1 MQPLKITSQDDS
13 IEFSRICSE
22 TRDEELVLSVFQQP
36 ASRFLRNA
44 VCFFTCIVI
53 QPWCLTNSALAD
65 VSAGALTPDAAQAAD
80 ILGVRQEAEQII
92 LMRKS
97 GSSSNTDTHQ
107 LNNYRSLVL
116 RKVFEADLQ
125 NQVAE
130 SRLEFE
136 IAYAYD
142 AIMRE
147 QRKENTV
154 NQLFNIANFTQ
165 FGVLGVLGGVCDI
178 NEKFVWESTLGLV
191 SAGVGTS
198 LPILG
203 IIYNR
208 QAKAHHLSPPSF
220 MSPYVNGK
228 PVDGSNLPPL
238 IVRYLNTPAPG
249 ESRTRREVLNASWKQ
264 NYRADMANT
273 NTLLGIADGK
283 ARSQNYLNNR
293 LTLLWSLYT
302 SIEGFNSDL
311 LSLLNQVRGK
321 AKTDYSTPDTRI
333 PSTALGG
340 GADDAARL
348 LNLEEVV
355 AELEA
360 LNTAGGDSEKRR
372 DLQIT
377 LLETLVSGGL
387 DMAVAGDKCQK
398 EINYQ
403 VDTVL
408 AELTAKQGDVMQKL
422 YEVNFVQ
429 GGTFGSIA
437 SGLFLKHKINQAS
450 IVLLVSG
457 GIGLGLTGLSF
468 FALRGGTR
476 KNVTGPNSLADFFN
490 LRPAA
495 EKGFSPLVYAY
506 LSSSSPAR
514 SDGKTRRQCLI
525 DSWTKNSVVTM
536 NLKDRRVLEQL
547 GGMPSCKRDSIK
559 LVLNRI
565 ALLSSLRQEYNE
577 FDVEVLDLLQKVWP
591 ATIATGSQNVDSQLS
606 PSANAA
612 AALLGVQGIT
622 AAREHSDENAK
633 LLITRQ
639 VLEGFLSMITDAD
652 LVGHEIDVEFKVLD
666 RMERRR
672 DKVVQFT
679 NNVNFL
685 QGGVLGQVATS
696 LGLTG
701 RPENVLATNYL
712 AIITSAIGIGLGA
725 VTLVEQQGGWRPG
738 RANPNALVAAFG
750 KNSEH
755 VSLSPITTRFLNT
768 SEPNSPVNLSRR
780 EILIKYWKESK
791 VLNVNLN
798 KDSTIQKLS
807 AEGRAHHRW
816 CETINLINNRL
827 TMLID
832 LRAVMRSCNV
842 GFDELL
848 RAVDEPE
855 TSLRVTPHI
864 SYRK

>member
-1 MQPLKITSQDDS
+1 MKKVFD
-13 IEFSRICSE
+13 
-22 TRDEELVLSVFQQP
+22 VFQQP
-36 ASRFLRNA
+36 ASRLARKA
-44 VCFFTCIVI
+44 LCVLTSIAI
-53 QPWCLTNSALAD
+53 QPWYITSAALAD
-65 VSAGALTPDAAQAAD
+65 VSQNALTPNAAQAAD
-80 ILGVRQEAEQII
+80 ILGIRQEAEQII
-92 LMRKS
+92 SMRRGGTGVAVDRHK
-97 GSSSNTDTHQ
+97 
-107 LNNYRSLVL
+107 LNDYRALVL

-203 IIYNR
+203 IIYNKR
-208 QAKAHHLSPPSF
+208 AKAHHLSPPAF

-249 ESRTRREVLNASWKQ
+249 ETRTRKEILNDAWKQ
-264 NYRADMANT
+264 NYKADMAKRE
-273 NTLLGIADGK
+273 TLLGIADGK

-293 LTLLWSLYT
+293 LVLLWSLYT

-311 LSLLNQVRGK
+311 LALLNQVRGGDF
-321 AKTDYSTPDTRI
+321 ADYSKSNTRL
-333 PSTALGG
+333 STTALGG
-340 GADDAARL
+340 GADDAVRL
-348 LNLEEVV
+348 LHLEEVV
-355 AELEA
+355 ADLNS
-360 LNTAGGDSEKRR
+360 LNTAGGDSEEKR

-377 LLETLVSGGL
+377 LLETLVAGGL
-387 DMAVAGDKCQK
+387 DMAVAGDRCQK

-408 AELTAKQGDVMQKL
+408 ADLTAKQGDFMQKL

-468 FALRGGTR
+468 FALKGGTR
-476 KNVTGPNSLADFFN
+476 KNESGPNSLADFFN

-495 EKGFSPLVYAY
+495 EKGFSPLTYAY
-506 LSSSSPAR
+506 LSSSSPSR
-514 SDGKTRRQCLI
+514 TDGKTRRQCLI
-525 DSWTKNSVVTM
+525 ESWTKNSVVTM

-565 ALLSSLRQEYNE
+565 ALLSSLRQQYNE
-577 FDVEVLDLLQKVWP
+577 FDAEVLDLLQKVWP
-591 ATIATGSQNVDSQLS
+591 VTTATSSPNADSKLSHSAT
-606 PSANAA
+606 AA
-612 AALLGVQGIT
+612 ATLLGVHGVT
-622 AAREHSDENAK
+622 AARENSDENAK

-639 VLEGFLSMITDAD
+639 VYEGFLSMITDAD

-672 DKVVQFT
+672 DKVIQFT

-712 AIITSAIGIGLGA
+712 AIITSAIGVGLGA
-725 VTLVEQQGGWRPG
+725 VTLVEQHGGWRPG
-738 RANPNALVAAFG
+738 KANPNALVSAFG
-750 KNSEH
+750 KNSDQ
-755 VSLSPITTRFLNT
+755 VSLTPITTRFLNT
-768 SEPNSPVNLSRR
+768 AEPDSTVNLSRR
-780 EILIKYWKESK
+780 EVLIKYWKESK

-798 KDSTIQKLS
+798 KESTVQKLS
-807 AEGRAHHRW
+807 AEGKAHHRW
-816 CETINLINNRL
+816 SETINLINNRL

-848 RAVDEPE
+848 RAVDDSG
-855 TSLRVTPHI
+855 TSPPATPDRVTPHM
-864 SYRK
+864 SYRN